1 MSLFQLFLTVCV
13 AQVAGEILYLL
24 WKARG
29 EVLDWDLSQQ
39 IRSRGHGRWIKALSG
54 ENGNHE

>member
-29 EVLDWDLSQQ
+29 DILEWHLSQQ
-39 IRSRGHGRWIKALSG
+39 SRSQRRCRLDKSF
-54 ENGNHE
+54 E